1 MDDFRVIARTKE
13 ELQRLLKEVDR
24 WMGDLRLELNEKTG
38 IFPLRNGIDFLGFHT
53 YLTETGGVVQKLRR
67 EMTGA
72 QSLLCEML
80 SCGSADLEI
89 LDRIGYGWDEILDQM
104 DWPREGLDF
113 NDVLRAAVSV
123 GIINI
128 KEAISER
135 TFLLEATQGIHG
147 KLEPEEAEELEA
159 LRDLHPDDDI
169 EGDFNFLATHVWF
182 KSNGPAYRRYLPEAV
197 DNFEDNV
204 GFFLTGG
211 EGDD

>member
-1 MDDFRVIARTKE
+1 
-13 ELQRLLKEVDR
+13 
-24 WMGDLRLELNEKTG
+24 
-38 IFPLRNGIDFLGFHT
+38 
-53 YLTETGGVVQKLRR
+53 
-67 EMTGA
+67 
-72 QSLLCEML
+72 
-80 SCGSADLEI
+80 
-89 LDRIGYGWDEILDQM
+89 M

-123 GIINI
+123 GIIDI

-182 KSNGPAYRRYLPEAV
+182 KNNGPVYRRYLPDAV
-197 DNFEDNV
+197 DEFEDNV

-211 EGDD
+211 EEE

>member
-1 MDDFRVIARTKE
+1 M
-13 ELQRLLKEVDR
+13 Q
-24 WMGDLRLELNEKTG
+24 GPEK
-38 IFPLRNGIDFLGFHT
+38 
-53 YLTETGGVVQKLRR
+53 YLTKYKIGGKQ
-67 EMTGA
+67 MTGA

-211 EGDD
+211 EDDD